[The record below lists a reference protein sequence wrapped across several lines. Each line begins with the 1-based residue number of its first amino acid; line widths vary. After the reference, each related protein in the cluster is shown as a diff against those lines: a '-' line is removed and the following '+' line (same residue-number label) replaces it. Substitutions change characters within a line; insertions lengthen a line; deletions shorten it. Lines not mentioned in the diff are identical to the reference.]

1 MSKTGFFIS
10 TVTAVAVVAVLAGRA
25 FFFFT
30 KDFRAKMQPVA
41 VAAAAAEPEE
51 YTAKN
56 NEQPKAIAAQLGA
69 PPLACCGLRR
79 FASSDRRLLPMR
91 PGISV
96 SDLVRL
102 NAETY
107 PGLKGT
113 SRLQAGTVL
122 QLPTAAEAARTRAAE
137 AAATDW
143 SVKNVP
149 LFKDDHMANMAEQV
163 LLEEEDKE
171 PAVESREDRQD
182 HGTTSIVMTEDEV
195 EKEQSPLAS
204 GPCPEPAAAEPSE
217 KTGDDTDF
225 LEEEDLRIDQETGA
239 HLPPVVTFLLLHF

>member
-1 MSKTGFFIS
+1 MMRSRCDLPFASRFPLRPS
-10 TVTAVAVVAVLAGRA
+10 DDALRLQSDEEEVEEWVVPKDPNKPKRGLSA

-30 KDFRAKMQPVA
+30 KDFRAKMQPAA

-102 NAETY
+102 NVETY

-122 QLPTAAEAARTRAAE
+122 QLPRAAE
-137 AAATDW
+137 APESSDASPTKLGQGEMAKLAGKAW
-143 SVKNVP
+143 S
-149 LFKDDHMANMAEQV
+149 E
-163 LLEEEDKE
+163 
-171 PAVESREDRQD
+171 R
-182 HGTTSIVMTEDEV
+182 
-195 EKEQSPLAS
+195 LA
-204 GPCPEPAAAEPSE
+204 
-217 KTGDDTDF
+217 
-225 LEEEDLRIDQETGA
+225 LRACQTR
-239 HLPPVVTFLLLHF
+239 V